1 MIPTSYY
8 TYETAV
14 AYPDVGADYR
24 LNHRGLLRILQEAA
38 AIASDECGFGPKD
51 VPRSGVCW
59 VLTAWRVELT
69 ERPLWRSEVAVRTWP
84 RSLEGFASERDF
96 EVFCQ
101 GRRIARG
108 TSRWFLVN
116 AATGRIARV
125 TGQVRSAYDLEERAV
140 FDTPARTN
148 GRSSPGAQLACA
160 VQVGRRDIDTNRHV
174 NNIHYLDYALEAL
187 PQEVF
192 DHLPDTV
199 EVVYRRQILLGASIR
214 CLYSV
219 TEDGQHQVEI
229 QSGEGD
235 DLVRH
240 AFVWFYGQSG

>member
-1 MIPTSYY
+1 M
-8 TYETAV
+8 
-14 AYPDVGADYR
+14 
-24 LNHRGLLRILQEAA
+24 
-38 AIASDECGFGPKD
+38 
-51 VPRSGVCW
+51 
-59 VLTAWRVELT
+59 
-69 ERPLWRSEVAVRTWP
+69 
-84 RSLEGFASERDF
+84 
-96 EVFCQ
+96 
-101 GRRIARG
+101 
-108 TSRWFLVN
+108 
-116 AATGRIARV
+116 
-125 TGQVRSAYDLEERAV
+125 V

-229 QSGEGD
+229 QSGQGD

>member
-24 LNHRGLLRILQEAA
+24 LNHCGLLRILQEAA

-101 GRRIARG
+101 GRRIARQA
-108 TSRWFLVN
+108 F
-116 AATGRIARV
+116 AK
-125 TGQVRSAYDLEERAV
+125 
-140 FDTPARTN
+140 
-148 GRSSPGAQLACA
+148 
-160 VQVGRRDIDTNRHV
+160 
-174 NNIHYLDYALEAL
+174 
-187 PQEVF
+187 
-192 DHLPDTV
+192 
-199 EVVYRRQILLGASIR
+199 
-214 CLYSV
+214 
-219 TEDGQHQVEI
+219 
-229 QSGEGD
+229 GE
-235 DLVRH
+235 
-240 AFVWFYGQSG
+240 